1 MVFFV
6 YIYLLAKTGI
16 IPEKKNLQGY
26 IKKWKRK
33 KYNNKNNKW
42 KALIHFNTVQ
52 QRDWLKMQR

>member
-1 MVFFV
+1 M

-16 IPEKKNLQGY
+16 IPEKKNLQSY
-26 IKKWKRK
+26 VKKWKRK
-33 KYNNKNNKW
+33 KYDNKNNKW